1 MNDFGVDITGYFGFV
16 KVRSFSLPKNATNKQ
31 RAFKIESGP
40 GTQPTPGTRRTIR
53 GRWAEDNMPDT
64 ISSYDF
70 AWCTKTS
77 GEIVDRLPEPV
88 DDTVPVKLTTE
99 AAPGLPSKEELQAKV
114 RRKRG

>member
-1 MNDFGVDITGYFGFV
+1 M
-16 KVRSFSLPKNATNKQ
+16 SPEA
-31 RAFKIESGP
+31 
-40 GTQPTPGTRRTIR
+40 GTRRTVR
-53 GRWAEDNMPDT
+53 GHWVADSMPDT

-70 AWCTKTS
+70 EYLLADDGKKVS
-77 GEIVDRLPEPV
+77 RLPEPV